1 MTGRWMIWRPGRESG
16 CWVKH
21 PAAAKAAQMGVG
33 RRAAVKAD
41 HSSLNLRQPPLLG
54 HLVEIAVHRSQAQT
68 GHLRFQGL
76 IHHFRRWMLPA
87 VSDRLVD
94 PFPLVGKALS
104 RHGFSPF
111 DNSNCYCLCYIIC
124 FRKKQALFQKFMF
137 LSTNFLRSDIDSRI

>member
-1 MTGRWMIWRPGRESG
+1 
-16 CWVKH
+16 
-21 PAAAKAAQMGVG
+21 MGVG

-41 HSSLNLRQPPLLG
+41 HGSLNLRQPSLLG

-68 GHLRFQGL
+68 GHLRFQAL
-76 IHHFRRWMLPA
+76 IHHFRRWMFPA

-111 DNSNCYCLCYIIC
+111 DNSNCYCLRYIMC
-124 FRKKQALFQKFMF
+124 CRKKQALFQKFMF